1 MLALGEAAV
10 AGRDDDVVFY
20 DPAQVAI
27 ARGTSVSG
35 ERYSASTAGGALS
48 TVTRLASGGVAI
60 GASWLAYQTPTAA
73 YPGSRANFSTS
84 DGSGRGTSMLAT
96 LAVAQTY
103 KRFRIGVAGK
113 YLADSRGGD
122 MQAIVADVGVSRDV
136 SALGTPITAA
146 IAVQN
151 IGTNYDIAGVG
162 PASRSLPTRYV
173 AGASGGWP
181 VGLLDLALAAQVS
194 VFNYGFVAPAGG
206 LELGYSWLDGYAISG
221 RVGARR
227 PEAGVRPLTAGA
239 GFQMDRLTIDYA
251 LETLEGGRIA
261 HRVGL
266 RIR

>member
-1 MLALGEAAV
+1 
-10 AGRDDDVVFY
+10 
-20 DPAQVAI
+20 
-27 ARGTSVSG
+27 
-35 ERYSASTAGGALS
+35 
-48 TVTRLASGGVAI
+48 
-60 GASWLAYQTPTAA
+60 
-73 YPGSRANFSTS
+73 
-84 DGSGRGTSMLAT
+84 MLAT

-122 MQAIVADVGVSRDV
+122 MQAIVGDVGVSRDV
-136 SALGTPITAA
+136 NAFGTPFTAA

-151 IGTNYDIAGVG
+151 IGTDYNVTGIG
-162 PASRSLPTRYV
+162 PGSETLPTRYV

-206 LELGYSWLDGYAISG
+206 LELGYSWLDGYSIGG

-227 PEAGVRPLTAGA
+227 PETGVRPLTAGA

-251 LETLEGGRIA
+251 LETLEGRRVA